1 MEKIKNSLLGVV
13 LFGISILL
21 IFNFSFAENEDS
33 SNLVKKIEISDYYGV
48 NSLLVNLHL
57 EIGRGEASEDGIFYM
72 VELLNKIKYYS
83 DLDIIDYLGYT
94 FDIKK
99 SLNNLLYE
107 IGDVLDEADIV
118 ISSIKNNLVSLEQDR
133 LSCDELKDVSD
144 KNFSLALKDLDSKN
158 MELNLNKSLEYERC
172 SGDSRIYYNVQNKI
186 LEDIEFYYEFLKNK
200 YTYFLRNKLDIIKN
214 YPEIYY
220 DLKQK

>member
-1 MEKIKNSLLGVV
+1 
-13 LFGISILL
+13 
-21 IFNFSFAENEDS
+21 
-33 SNLVKKIEISDYYGV
+33 
-48 NSLLVNLHL
+48 
-57 EIGRGEASEDGIFYM
+57 
-72 VELLNKIKYYS
+72 
-83 DLDIIDYLGYT
+83 
-94 FDIKK
+94 
-99 SLNNLLYE
+99 
-107 IGDVLDEADIV
+107 LDEADIV